1 MQRSLQCFSTSI
13 RRADLAVCSWIE
25 DENAR
30 SANDK
35 AEMATVLNIDPK
47 NYAATFCK
55 RLVNGMASGRIT
67 YQDYVNLRSSTADSS
82 RFIRVM
88 QKR

>member
-1 MQRSLQCFSTSI
+1 
-13 RRADLAVCSWIE
+13 
-25 DENAR
+25 
-30 SANDK
+30 
-35 AEMATVLNIDPK
+35 MATVLNIDPK